1 MRVLLVEDNRSLS
14 KWIAKAL
21 RHTGMVVDCM
31 YDGVQADHVLLT
43 QTYDVV
49 LLDLSLP
56 RMDGIMVLRN
66 LRARESRVPVLVLTV
81 RSSIEERVI
90 GLDAGADDYLAKPFD
105 LTELEARIRALVR
118 RARGSIGNELALG
131 SLHYDSA
138 GRLFRLGGNALA
150 LTPREHELLELLITR
165 VNSPVSKQVL
175 SDRIVGLDASVSI
188 EAIEIYIHR
197 VRKKLEGSD
206 VQIRT
211 LRGLGYMLEVRSAG

>member
-21 RHTGMVVDCM
+21 RHAGMVVDCM
-31 YDGVQADHVLLT
+31 HDGVQADHVLLT

-66 LRARESRVPVLVLTV
+66 LRARDSRMPVLVLTV

-118 RARGSIGNELALG
+118 RSRGSIGHELVLG
-131 SLHYDSA
+131 SLQYDLA
-138 GRLFRLGGNALA
+138 GRMFRLGGNTLA
-150 LTPREHELLELLITR
+150 LTPREHELLELLISR

-206 VQIRT
+206 VHIRT
-211 LRGLGYMLEVRSAG
+211 LRGLGYMLEARSAG

>member
-31 YDGVQADHVLLT
+31 HDGVQADHVLLT

-66 LRARESRVPVLVLTV
+66 LRARDSRMPVLVLTV

-90 GLDAGADDYLAKPFD
+90 GLDAGADD
-105 LTELEARIRALVR
+105 
-118 RARGSIGNELALG
+118 SIVAFF
-131 SLHYDSA
+131 SV
-138 GRLFRLGGNALA
+138 
-150 LTPREHELLELLITR
+150 LL
-165 VNSPVSKQVL
+165 
-175 SDRIVGLDASVSI
+175 
-188 EAIEIYIHR
+188 
-197 VRKKLEGSD
+197 
-206 VQIRT
+206 
-211 LRGLGYMLEVRSAG
+211 

>member
-21 RHTGMVVDCM
+21 LNSGMVVDCM
-31 YDGVQADHVLLT
+31 FDGMQANHVLLT
-43 QTYDVV
+43 QIYDAV

-56 RMDGIMVLRN
+56 RMDGIMVLKS
-66 LRARESRVPVLVLTV
+66 LRARQSQVPVLVLTA
-81 RSSIEERVI
+81 RSSIEERVN
-90 GLDAGADDYLAKPFD
+90 GLDAGADDYMAKPFD

-118 RARGSIGNELALG
+118 RARGNVRNEFALG
-131 SLHYDSA
+131 SLLYESD
-138 GRLFRLGGNALA
+138 GGLFRLDGLPMA

-165 VNSPVSKQVL
+165 VNCPVSKQVL

-188 EAIEIYIHR
+188 EAIEIYVHR

-211 LRGLGYMLEVRSAG
+211 LRGLGYMLEARVA

>member
-21 RHTGMVVDCM
+21 LNAGMVVDCM
-31 YDGVQADHVLLT
+31 HDGVQADHVLLT

-66 LRARESRVPVLVLTV
+66 LRARESRMPVLVLTA

-105 LTELEARIRALVR
+105 LSELEARIRALVR
-118 RARGSIGNELALG
+118 RARGNTGNEFALG
-131 SLHYDSA
+131 SLQYESA

-150 LTPREHELLELLITR
+150 LTPREHELLELLLTR

-175 SDRIVGLDASVSI
+175 SERIVGLDNSVSI

-211 LRGLGYMLEVRSAG
+211 LRGLGYMLEARDA